1 MLPKPQRV
9 LTETQKQIPMNK
21 TRNLLRS
28 GAATVRKVT
37 VVAVLAVLLIALAA
51 SVAAARRRT
60 TTTMSTPNKQTTPTD
75 KQTTPTN
82 STHTQ
87 DNTTQRTSTP
97 ETPSRPY
104 NFILALAV
112 VLLATIIFGIVM
124 VLFRDTF
131 KEAALVTTALSTLF
145 GIFGTVLGAYFEIKS
160 SNDTSDKARREVAEA
175 NDKAGRALAALDP
188 KEGKA
193 ITG

>member
-1 MLPKPQRV
+1 MLTKPQK
-9 LTETQKQIPMNK
+9 EMPMNK
-21 TRNLLRS
+21 TSSLPRS
-28 GAATVRKVT
+28 GDATVRKVT

-60 TTTMSTPNKQTTPTD
+60 TTTMSTPD
-75 KQTTPTN
+75 KQTTPPDKQTTPPDSTN
-82 STHTQ
+82 TQ
-87 DNTTQRTSTP
+87 GNTTQKTPTP

-112 VLLATIIFGIVM
+112 LLLATIIFGIVM
-124 VLFRDTF
+124 ALFRDTF

-145 GIFGTVLGAYFEIKS
+145 GIFGTVLGAYFGIKS
-160 SNDTSDKARREVAEA
+160 SNEASDKARREVAQA

-188 KEGKA
+188 QEGKK

>member
-1 MLPKPQRV
+1 MK
-9 LTETQKQIPMNK
+9 K
-21 TRNLLRS
+21 TGSLLRNR
-28 GAATVRKVT
+28 AITVRKIM
-37 VVAVLAVLLIALAA
+37 VVALIAVLLIALAV
-51 SVAAARRRT
+51 SVAAARRRRP
-60 TTTMSTPNKQTTPTD
+60 TTMSTANKQTTPPD
-75 KQTTPTN
+75 KQPTRTVSKN
-82 STHTQ
+82 TQ
-87 DNTTQRTSTP
+87 GNTAQKTSTP

-104 NFILALAV
+104 NFILALVV

-124 VLFRDTF
+124 AMFRDTF

-145 GIFGTVLGAYFEIKS
+145 GIFGTVLGAYFGIKS

-188 KEGKA
+188 KDAVK

>member
-1 MLPKPQRV
+1 M
-9 LTETQKQIPMNK
+9 PMNK
-21 TRNLLRS
+21 TSSLLRS
-28 GAATVRKVT
+28 RTITVRRVT
-37 VVAVLAVLLIALAA
+37 VVALLAVLLITLAT
-51 SVAAARRRT
+51 SIAAAKRRT
-60 TTTMSTPNKQTTPTD
+60 PTTM
-75 KQTTPTN
+75 
-82 STHTQ
+82 
-87 DNTTQRTSTP
+87 STP

-104 NFILALAV
+104 NFILALVV

-124 VLFRDTF
+124 AMFRDTF

-145 GIFGTVLGAYFEIKS
+145 GIFGTVLGAYFGIKS

-188 KEGKA
+188 KDATK

>member
-1 MLPKPQRV
+1 MLTKPQK
-9 LTETQKQIPMNK
+9 EMPMNK
-21 TRNLLRS
+21 TSSLPRS
-28 GAATVRKVT
+28 GDATVRKVT

-51 SVAAARRRT
+51 SVATARRRT
-60 TTTMSTPNKQTTPTD
+60 TTTMSTPD
-75 KQTTPTN
+75 KQTTPPDSTN
-82 STHTQ
+82 TQ
-87 DNTTQRTSTP
+87 GNTTQKTP
-97 ETPSRPY
+97 TLETPSRPY

-112 VLLATIIFGIVM
+112 LLLATIIFGIVM
-124 VLFRDTF
+124 ALFRDTF

-145 GIFGTVLGAYFEIKS
+145 GIFGTVLGAYFGIKS

-188 KEGKA
+188 KEGKG

>member
-1 MLPKPQRV
+1 M
-9 LTETQKQIPMNK
+9 LTETQKEEPMNQ
-21 TRNLLRS
+21 RSSLLRS
-28 GAATVRKVT
+28 KAITVRKVT
-37 VVAVLAVLLIALAA
+37 IVALLAVVLIALAA
-51 SVAAARRRT
+51 SVTATRRRT
-60 TTTMSTPNKQTTPTD
+60 PKTMSTPNKQTTRPD
-75 KQTTPTN
+75 KQPTRTV
-82 STHTQ
+82 STNTQ
-87 DNTTQRTSTP
+87 GNATQKTSTP

-104 NFILALAV
+104 NFILALVV

-124 VLFRDTF
+124 ALFRDTF

-145 GIFGTVLGAYFEIKS
+145 GIFGTVLGAYFGIKS

-188 KEGKA
+188 KDATK